1 MLYPICIHKEPD
13 SDYGVIVPDLPGICS
28 AGSTYEE
35 ALYMA
40 QDAIE
45 GHLECLAED
54 GAEIPLGSTFEE
66 VKNTAFCDDG
76 IWALVNV
83 DITPYLGKAQK
94 INVTLPG
101 RLISKID
108 NAVSEKSLYGNRSNF
123 LAQAAMKELGLK

>member
-1 MLYPICIHKEPD
+1 MLYPVCIHKDPG
-13 SDYGVIVPDLPGICS
+13 SDYGVTVPDIPGCFS

-35 ALYMA
+35 ALSMT

-45 GHLECLAED
+45 LHLETLAED
-54 GAEIPLGSTFEE
+54 GEEIPMGSTLEAYKADKDYE
-66 VKNTAFCDDG
+66 DG

-83 DITPYLGKAQK
+83 DISPFLGKTQK

-108 NAVSEKSLYGNRSNF
+108 KAVEEKSLYGNRSNF
-123 LAQAAMKELGLK
+123 LAKAAMRELGIE